1 LNSLAKKVHDIKFYV
16 EDQEKAVQLFGHHE
30 EHLKALEQKFD
41 VQILARG
48 CDVVITGD
56 GNGNLFIYD
65 ENDVPYVNEILGG
78 GDMLANRLRISK
90 KGLDEYTKS
99 LLHFDGAN
107 GSTNFEDESGKI
119 WTPHGNV
126 QIKTDQ
132 SKFGGASAYFDGSGD
147 YLSTPSHSDFNFGS
161 QNFTID
167 FWVRLQTSG
176 TTYYILFK
184 EESIQIYL
192 RYYDGEYALYAY
204 FDPSKESQ
212 VNLSFKY
219 TDFNSFTINKWYHIA
234 IVRNGS
240 NFMGYVNGEYRGIY
254 SRSGALSSVSK
265 PLYIGARN
273 LSGSIDRYF
282 KGWIDEFRISKGI
295 ARWTSSFTPPTI
307 PY

>member
-1 LNSLAKKVHDIKFYV
+1 MLADRI
-16 EDQEKAVQLFGHHE
+16 
-30 EHLKALEQKFD
+30 
-41 VQILARG
+41 ILAA
-48 CDVVITGD
+48 
-56 GNGNLFIYD
+56 
-65 ENDVPYVNEILGG
+65 GG
-78 GDMLANRLRISK
+78 GRLDR
-90 KGLDEYTKS
+90 YTKS
-99 LLHFDGAN
+99 LLHFNGAD
-107 GSTNFEDESGKI
+107 GSTNFKDETVKI
-119 WTPHGNV
+119 WTPYGNV

-147 YLSTPSHSDFNFGS
+147 YLSTPSHSDFNFGL

-167 FWVRLQTSG
+167 FWMRLQTSG
-176 TTYYILFK
+176 TSYYILFR
-184 EESIQIYL
+184 EDSIQMWL
-192 RYYDGEYALYAY
+192 RYSDGEYALYAY

-219 TDFNSFTINKWYHIA
+219 TDLSSFTINKWYHIA

-240 NFMGYVNGEYRGIY
+240 NFTGYVNGEYRGIY
-254 SRSGALSSVSK
+254 SHLDGAKALSSVSK

-273 LSGSIDRYF
+273 LSGSIDSYF